1 MNEKLKELR
10 NELYDIESKLLDM
23 EQNGQAGVAAIA
35 LSIRK
40 VAVNMPIDEKYEND
54 EYDPMME
61 AESLF

>member
-10 NELYDIESKLLDM
+10 DELYDIESKLLDM